1 MREKCEKDRA
11 VSNFLKKVSMGD
23 CQAWLQTFLVR
34 WEKMLNTSSK

>member
-23 CQAWLQTFLVR
+23 CQAWLQDFLVH
-34 WEKMLNTSSK
+34 WEEMSTTTGK